1 MIVSNPTALHLDVA
15 LPAAEAGCHIL
26 LEKPVS
32 HSLERLDELQ
42 AACQRSGS
50 RVLVGYHFRYHPGL
64 RTVAALLAGGEIG
77 HPVAARAH
85 WGEYLPGWHPW
96 EDYRQGYSGSA
107 LLGGGVILT
116 LSHPLDY
123 LSWLVGE
130 VRSLWAFAG
139 RLGDLE
145 LDVEDT
151 AEIGLQF
158 ESGCIGSVH
167 LDYYQRPPAHHL
179 EIIGT
184 QGTITWE
191 NATGSARIY
200 RSADGAWDTFPPP
213 PGFERNDL
221 FLSEMSHFLAVARN
235 EEPPACTLEDGI
247 NTLRLALAALQS
259 ARSSE
264 PILF

>member
-1 MIVSNPTALHLDVA
+1 M
-15 LPAAEAGCHIL
+15 
-26 LEKPVS
+26 
-32 HSLERLDELQ
+32 
-42 AACQRSGS
+42 
-50 RVLVGYHFRYHPGL
+50 
-64 RTVAALLAGGEIG
+64 
-77 HPVAARAH
+77 
-85 WGEYLPGWHPW
+85 
-96 EDYRQGYSGSA
+96 
-107 LLGGGVILT
+107 
-116 LSHPLDY
+116 
-123 LSWLVGE
+123 
-130 VRSLWAFAG
+130 RSLWAFAG

-184 QGTITWE
+184 QGTITWD

-200 RSADGAWDTFPPP
+200 RSAGRAWETFPPP

-221 FLSEMSHFLAVARN
+221 FLSEMSHFLAVVRN